1 MIKRNQVG
9 VGWYTACLYACIC
22 VQSNGETGVYFARF
36 KPPRAGEAG
45 GVASGTAA
53 YHTFDYGMLHV
64 IILDSGK
71 QLSNHTAIYILFK
84 RVCLCV

>member
-1 MIKRNQVG
+1 MIKSNQVSMCL
-9 VGWYTACLYACIC
+9 YTACIHACIC

-53 YHTFDYGMLHV
+53 YHSFDYGMLHV
-64 IILDSGK
+64 IIIDSG
-71 QLSNHTAIYILFK
+71 N
-84 RVCLCV
+84 